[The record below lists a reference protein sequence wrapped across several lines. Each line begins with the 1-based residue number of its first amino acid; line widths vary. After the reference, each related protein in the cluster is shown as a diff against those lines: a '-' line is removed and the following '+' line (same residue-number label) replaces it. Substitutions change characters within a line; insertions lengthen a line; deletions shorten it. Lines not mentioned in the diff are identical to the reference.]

1 MKRETTTSRKFIITY
16 FKNRRVRTSED
27 SKSLLRLQMMHSLI
41 MHCILSPWFTRKS
54 PTLLFIIPIK
64 WFFSQHA

>member
-27 SKSLLRLQMMHSLI
+27 SKSLLRLQMMHFLI
-41 MHCILSPWFTRKS
+41 MHCIWFTR
-54 PTLLFIIPIK
+54 
-64 WFFSQHA
+64 